1 MKAMIL
7 AAGRGSRLK
16 PLTDTL
22 PKPLLSIG
30 SENLVE
36 HNVKVLKQAGIDE
49 VIINISHH
57 AEQIVGHLGDGKRY
71 GVTIHYSYER
81 DRLLGTGG
89 GIFQALPLLGN
100 EPFIVMSADIWS
112 DFPFDR
118 SFIEANNEA
127 HLIFVENPNYHPIG
141 DYALSDEGK
150 VIFEGPKFTYG
161 NIAKLHPKLFANC
174 QPGTFP
180 LSQLFN
186 EAISRG
192 TVSGELYRGK
202 WFNVGTIEELER
214 LRKAIG

>member
-30 SENLVE
+30 SENLIE

-81 DRLLGTGG
+81 DRLLGTRGWN
-89 GIFQALPLLGN
+89 F
-100 EPFIVMSADIWS
+100 SS
-112 DFPFDR
+112 
-118 SFIEANNEA
+118 
-127 HLIFVENPNYHPIG
+127 
-141 DYALSDEGK
+141 
-150 VIFEGPKFTYG
+150 
-161 NIAKLHPKLFANC
+161 IAFA
-174 QPGTFP
+174 
-180 LSQLFN
+180 
-186 EAISRG
+186 
-192 TVSGELYRGK
+192 GE
-202 WFNVGTIEELER
+202 
-214 LRKAIG
+214 